1 MKVKITRNENIP
13 SGFKCAGC
21 GRLHK
26 DSSGRDR
33 YYCELSKLYLPQDRN
48 GNCYKTDECLLAV
61 KYELLRR

>member
-26 DSSGRDR
+26 DASGE
-33 YYCELSKLYLPQDRN
+33 YYCELSKRYLPQDRN

-61 KYELLRR
+61 KNELLRR

>member
-21 GRLHK
+21 SRLQK
-26 DSSGRDR
+26 DPELRDT
-33 YYCELSKLYLPQDRN
+33 YYCELSKKYLPQDRN

-61 KYELLRR
+61 KNELLRR